1 MIINTSLPA
10 DSTAADLQNSR
21 PAAASAGSPNAGS
34 PPAATDTT
42 SDRMREL
49 SLAGQDGDWAS
60 QDIAAADRWTGFL
73 RSNIPSRAGTAL
85 AAQANQ
91 NPETVF
97 SLLQ

>member
-1 MIINTSLPA
+1 
-10 DSTAADLQNSR
+10 
-21 PAAASAGSPNAGS
+21 
-34 PPAATDTT
+34 
-42 SDRMREL
+42 
-49 SLAGQDGDWAS
+49 
-60 QDIAAADRWTGFL
+60 L